1 MHTYTLENCDIQD
14 MDVFFACFSIIV
26 SVENLLRYD
35 YSINL
40 LIAICA
46 TDAAIY
52 IYC

>member
-35 YSINL
+35 YSM